1 LVLQESNRLM
11 SKLLVHPS
19 SPDTDGRILSVTPQS
34 AGWSYV
40 GFEVFRLP
48 AGQVLRRATEGNEI
62 CLVILSGRAQITA
75 GSLHCGTLGERA
87 NVFEGLP
94 WSVYVPA
101 HSHYAITADG
111 ACEIAI
117 CACPSKGGYEPRV
130 ITPAD
135 VGEETR
141 GQGTNTRHVR
151 NILPDTSPYAE
162 NLLVVEVI
170 TPGGNWSSYP
180 PHKHD
185 TDDYPNE
192 TYLEET
198 YYHRLNPPQGFGFQR
213 VYTDDGT
220 LDESFAIKDGD
231 VVLVP
236 KGFHPVAAPH
246 GFDLYYLNVMA
257 GPKKAWKFT
266 MSKDHAHIGWTSTAK
281 K

>member
-1 LVLQESNRLM
+1 M
-11 SKLLVHPS
+11 SHLLVHPS
-19 SPDTDGRILSVTPQS
+19 APDSEGRLLSVTPQS
-34 AGWSYV
+34 AGWTYV
-40 GFEVFRLP
+40 GFEVYRLK
-48 AGQVLRRATEGNEI
+48 AGQSLTHQTEGNEI
-62 CLVILSGRAQITA
+62 CLVILSGRATIRA
-75 GSLHCGTLGERA
+75 GELDCGTLGERA
-87 NVFEGLP
+87 NVFKGLP

-101 HSHYAITADG
+101 QSDYAIKAESD
-111 ACEIAI
+111 CEIAV
-117 CACPSKGGYEPRV
+117 CACPSKGGFAPRV
-130 ITPAD
+130 ITPAE

-151 NILPDTSPYAE
+151 NILPDVSSFAE

-213 VYTDDGT
+213 VYTDDGS

-266 MSKDHAHIGWTSTAK
+266 MSKDHAHIGWTSTVTPSR
-281 K
+281 

>member
-1 LVLQESNRLM
+1 M
-11 SKLLVHPS
+11 SKLLIHPAA
-19 SPDTDGRILSVTPQS
+19 PDSDGRILSITPAS
-34 AGWSYV
+34 AGWTYV
-40 GFEVFRLP
+40 GFEVYRLKK
-48 AGQVLRRATEGNEI
+48 GQSLSYQTGGNEI
-62 CLVILSGRAQITA
+62 CLVILSGRASIRA
-75 GSLHCGTLGERA
+75 GALACGILGDRS
-87 NVFEGLP
+87 NVFDGLP

-101 HSHYAITADG
+101 QSDYAIKAENE
-111 ACEIAI
+111 CEIAV
-117 CACPSKGGYEPRV
+117 CASPSKGGLPPRI
-130 ITPAD
+130 ITPSE

-141 GQGTNTRHVR
+141 GTGTNTRHVR
-151 NILPDTSPYAE
+151 NILPDTSPHAE

-213 VYTDDGT
+213 VYTDDGS

-266 MSKDHAHIGWTSTAK
+266 MSKDHAHIGWTTRVTPSL
-281 K
+281 

>member
-1 LVLQESNRLM
+1 MPDV
-11 SKLLVHPS
+11 
-19 SPDTDGRILSVTPQS
+19 SP
-34 AGWSYV
+34 
-40 GFEVFRLP
+40 F
-48 AGQVLRRATEGNEI
+48 
-62 CLVILSGRAQITA
+62 
-75 GSLHCGTLGERA
+75 
-87 NVFEGLP
+87 
-94 WSVYVPA
+94 
-101 HSHYAITADG
+101 
-111 ACEIAI
+111 
-117 CACPSKGGYEPRV
+117 
-130 ITPAD
+130 
-135 VGEETR
+135 
-141 GQGTNTRHVR
+141 
-151 NILPDTSPYAE
+151 AE

-213 VYTDDGT
+213 VYTDDGS

-266 MSKDHAHIGWTSTAK
+266 MSKDHAHIGWTSTATK
-281 K
+281 